1 MALRPYRPDPAGF
14 SELGSAASRSR
25 PFDPATATDEEIA
38 AALGLTMPE
47 ELPDEPAV
55 PRSRWGNVLQ
65 SMAGIEGSDAPY
77 QGPLAS
83 LFSGAVSGIGAAGTR
98 AQKTQLRL
106 EEAAQER
113 RVKRDQEN
121 LEATRKYRESL
132 TRGRGEL
139 LKEGREET
147 RAITRETRAEERAK
161 PGQIRAEAAAKR
173 QEEAGVRAEAAGV
186 RAEQAAVRAANA
198 TERQIK
204 VQTAQTL
211 NQLADDYNKDP
222 DVVTY
227 RTASQNLATIEKAAK
242 LKSGPGDLAMV
253 VS

>member
-83 LFSGAVSGIGAAGTR
+83 LFSGAVSGLGAAGTR

-113 RVKRDQEN
+113 TVKRDQEN
-121 LEATRKYRESL
+121 LEATLKYREKLSE
-132 TRGRGEL
+132 GRGGL
-139 LKEGREET
+139 LREG
-147 RAITRETRAEERAK
+147 RAEERAIA
-161 PGQIRAEAAAKR
+161 GEGRAETRKMAAEKR
-173 QEEAGVRAEAAGV
+173 
-186 RAEQAAVRAANA
+186 
-198 TERQIK
+198 
-204 VQTAQTL
+204 
-211 NQLADDYNKDP
+211 
-222 DVVTY
+222 
-227 RTASQNLATIEKAAK
+227 
-242 LKSGPGDLAMV
+242 DLAGKSDKIKLV
-253 VS
+253 EVTNPDGSKTLVPE